1 MSISRRHFLITGSTA
16 LAVGALAPAVVR
28 AQASVKLGTAVLGD
42 YALAGPFI
50 VAADKGFF
58 QAEGLNVEFVPFRGG
73 PNLVKAVIAGE
84 VLLGAT
90 GSTDILVFREAGM
103 PIKMVATHTEGNH
116 FTLNV
121 APDVQSVNDLKGKSI
136 GVTSAGST
144 TWVFARMVAKNQ
156 GWDPDRDV
164 KVVALGG
171 LDAQL
176 AALSRKE
183 IHAYVWGDGGAV
195 TQLAGKSKVLMRLD
209 KVTPKWIS
217 QIQYVSEDGI
227 KKQNEQIRKS
237 MRALFLAMKYMR
249 EQTNEAAEIV
259 AKKIGWSPG
268 GRAGRP
274 QDLGLAHVARRHH
287 EHGSPGL
294 DAGHAAR
301 ERRDQEEAAGRG
313 AHRPRFRA
321 GQDRLMLGAWAL
333 GALLLLAPAVAHAQL
348 FVASK
353 PNPSFMIGPLF
364 VRASVAPDLKPVVVE
379 ILWSVAVPAGT
390 HGRST
395 SSRIC
400 TCSGP
405 AGSSPTAPPGRPI
418 PPSSAS
424 SRERGFS
431 VIESGRLP
439 LAAQHLYRLDDR
451 RSPRCG
457 SRAGPRS

>member
-1 MSISRRHFLITGSTA
+1 MSISRRHFLITGSTV
-16 LAVGALAPAVVR
+16 LAAGALAPAVVR

-121 APDVQSVNDLKGKSI
+121 APDVQALAELKGKSI
-136 GVTSAGST
+136 GVTSVGST
-144 TWVFARMVAKNQ
+144 TWVFARMVAKSQ

-209 KVTPKWIS
+209 KVTPRWIS

-259 AKKIGWSPG
+259 AKKIGWSP
-268 GRAGRP
+268 
-274 QDLGLAHVARRHH
+274 
-287 EHGSPGL
+287 
-294 DAGHAAR
+294 
-301 ERRDQEEAAGRG
+301 EAVLG
-313 AHRPRFRA
+313 AHKISGSLMSHDGTTSMEA
-321 GQDRLMLGAWAL
+321 LASMQDT
-333 GALLLLAPAVAHAQL
+333 LLEYGVIKKKLPIDEHIARDFAPVKI
-348 FVASK
+348 S
-353 PNPSFMIGPLF
+353 
-364 VRASVAPDLKPVVVE
+364 
-379 ILWSVAVPAGT
+379 
-390 HGRST
+390 
-395 SSRIC
+395 
-400 TCSGP
+400 
-405 AGSSPTAPPGRPI
+405 
-418 PPSSAS
+418 
-424 SRERGFS
+424 
-431 VIESGRLP
+431 
-439 LAAQHLYRLDDR
+439 
-451 RSPRCG
+451 
-457 SRAGPRS
+457 